1 MRILSL
7 KQTAILATT
16 TYITELQSDWIGSAL
31 TISKNTQSESP
42 MTFRFFLHFKGN
54 KKHYP

>member
-16 TYITELQSDWIGSAL
+16 TYITELQSDLIDSAL
-31 TISKNTQSESP
+31 TISNNT
-42 MTFRFFLHFKGN
+42 
-54 KKHYP
+54 